1 MNLPLPLYNSPAQNL
16 PSLTWGDAVAPPEQR
31 AGTPERAPAKM
42 SLIGSVIS
50 VMSAPLQS
58 GIRCVEPL
66 RLPLPSPKSD
76 TSYPESEI
84 PLKRGDPDGSSPL
97 RNARHEAFVLRVIVG
112 ESASNAYAK
121 SYGAKGRSA
130 EANGPRLMRNDSIR
144 QRLAWLQNRAAS
156 IAVMTAIQK
165 REYLARVVLT
175 PISQVDEESD
185 LCQHFKRT
193 VDGVCSMAM
202 PDKLRA
208 IELDSQLTGDLPTS
222 RHQRRNNRHEP
233 N

>member
-1 MNLPLPLYNSPAQNL
+1 MNEKLNRITA
-16 PSLTWGDAVAPPEQR
+16 AVAEQ
-31 AGTPERAPAKM
+31 AQHYISGTSQP
-42 SLIGSVIS
+42 VIS
-50 VMSAPLQS
+50 VPTAPVRS

-76 TSYPESEI
+76 TPHPESEI

-97 RNARHEAFVLRVIVG
+97 RNARHEAFVRHVLVG
-112 ESASNAYAK
+112 ESARNAYAK
-121 SYGAKGRSA
+121 SYGAEGRSA
-130 EANGPRLMRNDSIR
+130 EANGARLMRNDSIR
-144 QRLAWLQNRAAS
+144 QRLAWLQSRAAS
-156 IAVMTAIQK
+156 NAVMTVIQK

-175 PISQVDEESD
+175 PISQVDGESD
-185 LCQHFKRT
+185 LCQHFRRT
-193 VDGVCSMAM
+193 ADGVCSMAM

-222 RHQRRNNRHEP
+222 RHQRRNNRHQP